1 MADGEKK
8 QQGMLV
14 VALIIILGFAA
25 GYGYYAFFA
34 KQRDSKFSAY
44 SDDAKDAIYKLKN
57 INLDFG
63 IFDIINFKTTK
74 TFGESPVSPGQ
85 PGKANLF
92 APF

>member
-1 MADGEKK
+1 MADGDKK
-8 QQGMLV
+8 QQGMLII
-14 VALIIILGFAA
+14 ALIVILGLAA

-34 KQRDSKFSAY
+34 KQRNSKFPAY

-63 IFDIINFKTTK
+63 IFDVINFKTAK
-74 TFGESPVSPGQ
+74 TFGESPVNPGQ